1 MAIYVRPARQERL
14 NFPPPASS
22 IPAYCRLHRIRYVS
36 KPLGQDV
43 CPNEIFIGWSKITRV
58 GARGTSNYIWTQ
70 SAENGYIAG
79 RVNPVSGNYG
89 RTFSGVDLYTIARN
103 KCYDNFRDKVLGSNA
118 ELGVN
123 LAERHQA
130 VRMVVDRANTLR
142 KSYLALRRGRLRE
155 FFRLL
160 NVKPLPKHQRWTY
173 ARNASAFWLEYHFGW
188 SPLIGDIYNACD
200 VLQSGYGK
208 PRLVRARGSASDY
221 IGSWPNYA
229 THLTLRSVSLRCDV
243 QTGAQVEVTN
253 PNLHQA
259 ARLGL
264 INPISVAWE
273 LIPFSFLVD
282 WFIPVS
288 NFLNSWTDF
297 VGLTFKNPYST
308 VLMTGLGSIDYQWNL
323 GSGQYGISND
333 TRAVSVKRTRGLI
346 YPTVLPKQFKGLS
359 VSRAATAVS
368 LLIQVLKPGSK
379 G

>member
-1 MAIYVRPARQERL
+1 MAIYTKPPRMERIP
-14 NFPPPASS
+14 FPPPASHVS
-22 IPAYCRLHRIRYVS
+22 SFCRLHRLRYVS

-43 CPNEIFIGWSKITRV
+43 CPNEIFLGWSKITRV
-58 GARGTSNYIWTQ
+58 GSNGTSNYIWSQ
-70 SAENGYIAG
+70 SAEHGLLAG
-79 RVNPVSGNYG
+79 RVNPYSGNYG
-89 RTFSGVDLYTIARN
+89 RSLTGMNLIAQASN
-103 KCYDNFRDKVLGSNA
+103 KCYDRFKDKVLGSNA

-130 VRMVVDRANTLR
+130 VRMITDRANTLR
-142 KSYLALRRGRLRE
+142 KAYSALRQGKLRV
-155 FFRLL
+155 FYRSL

-200 VLQSGYGK
+200 VLQAGYGK
-208 PRLVRARGSASDY
+208 PRPIRARGSASDY
-221 IGSWPNYA
+221 IGLWKNFGAYQDVRNTSM
-229 THLTLRSVSLRCDV
+229 RCDV
-243 QTGAQVEVTN
+243 QTGARVLITN

-282 WFIPVS
+282 WFIPVGK
-288 NFLNSWTDF
+288 FLNSWSDF
-297 VGLTFKNPYST
+297 VGLSFKNPYST
-308 VLMTGLGSIDYQWNL
+308 VLMTATGSIDYQWSF

-333 TRAVSVKRTRGLI
+333 IRAISAKRTQGLI
-346 YPTVLPKQFKGLS
+346 SPVVYPKQFKGLS
-359 VSRAATAVS
+359 VTRAATAVS
-368 LLIQVLKPGSK
+368 LLLQVFKPGSR